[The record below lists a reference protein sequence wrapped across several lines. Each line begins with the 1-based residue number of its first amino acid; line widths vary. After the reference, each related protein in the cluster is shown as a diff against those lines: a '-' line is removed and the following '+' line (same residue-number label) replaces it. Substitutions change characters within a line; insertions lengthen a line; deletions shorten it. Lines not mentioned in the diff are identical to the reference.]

1 MYMFTIK
8 WTMLMKYFSDEE
20 SDKAQKF
27 LKDLKRHTLCLKHSI
42 V

>member
-8 WTMLMKYFSDEE
+8 WTMLMKYFSDEK

-27 LKDLKRHTLCLKHSI
+27 LTIKVKKKLKGL
-42 V
+42 